1 MLVTDFDEM
10 EARRQAE
17 AAEVRHVDVAAPI
30 VEEQRQT
37 HEAVADLNFGV
48 EHEMERNPA
57 APPIDFGE
65 NPLIVDQ
72 QSATRLDALHAIR

>member
-17 AAEVRHVDVAAPI
+17 ASEVRHVDIAAPI
-30 VEEQRQT
+30 VEEQHQT
-37 HEAVADLNFGV
+37 HEAVAGLDLGV
-48 EHEMERNPA
+48 DHDVERSPA

-65 NPLIVDQ
+65 NPLLVNQ
-72 QSATRLDALHAIR
+72 QTATHDKALHAIR

>member
-17 AAEVRHVDVAAPI
+17 AAEVRHTELAAPI
-30 VEEQRQT
+30 VEELHAT
-37 HEAVADLNFGV
+37 HEAVASLDFGV
-48 EHEMERNPA
+48 EHQMEAGQPT
-57 APPIDFGE
+57 PPEDFAQ

-72 QSATRLDALHAIR
+72 QEATRLNAMHAIR